1 VNLVCDTSVVF
12 ATLDAA
18 ERHHHACVELIF
30 ASDAVVVPA
39 PVLVELDHL
48 ARTRRLARAID
59 AVLASVEDG
68 SLLVAPL
75 DLEDYVRVRVLVA
88 RYADQP
94 LSFVDASVV
103 AIAERLE
110 QTTIATL
117 DRRHFSVVRP
127 LHVPAFELVP

>member
-1 VNLVCDTSVVF
+1 MTLVCDTGVVY

-18 ERHHHACVELIF
+18 EKHHRACVALVV

-48 ARTRRLARAID
+48 ARTRRRTRATD
-59 AVLASVEDG
+59 AVLASIEDG

-75 DLEDYVRVRVLVA
+75 DLEDYSRVRALVA
-88 RYADQP
+88 GYADLP
-94 LSFVDASVV
+94 LSLVDAAVV

-110 QTTIATL
+110 QTRIATL
-117 DRRHFSVVRP
+117 DRRHFSVIRP

>member
-1 VNLVCDTSVVF
+1 MILVCDTSVVY

-18 ERHHHACVELIF
+18 EKHHDACVELVF

-39 PVLVELDHL
+39 PILVELDHL
-48 ARTRRLARAID
+48 ARTRRLANVID

-75 DLEDYVRVRVLVA
+75 DLEDYARVRVLVS

-94 LSFVDASVV
+94 LSLVDAAVV

-117 DRRHFSVVRP
+117 DRRHFSIVRP

>member
-1 VNLVCDTSVVF
+1 MTLVCDTSVVY

-18 ERHHHACVELIF
+18 EKHHGACVELIF
-30 ASDAVVVPA
+30 ASDPVVVPA

-48 ARTRRLARAID
+48 ARTRQLPRAID

-75 DLEDYVRVRVLVA
+75 DLEDYARVRALVA

-94 LSFVDASVV
+94 LSLVDAAVV

-110 QTTIATL
+110 QTTIGTL
-117 DRRHFSVVRP
+117 DRRHFSIVRP